1 MRGSAGGIVA
11 LRLHVRPDAEAK
23 GEECDAMGEVEFEAS
38 WPSSQQWIQ
47 KLREPGQDAVV
58 CLQGYLAMDFEEE
71 DEIYHKRYEEHEP

>member
-1 MRGSAGGIVA
+1 
-11 LRLHVRPDAEAK
+11 
-23 GEECDAMGEVEFEAS
+23 MGEVEFEAS